1 MKMALKRAATTTT
14 TPETKVEAEKQPTQ
28 ETVTEQVLE
37 TREEQAQADADNA
50 AAAGAQFDDDAQ
62 HGAEQEHEALQGEVV
77 QQTEQASVNA
87 EQASSEAKEPS
98 VNAEQAQPK
107 EVAVA
112 QQGTA
117 VAAQHAGEVQRG
129 AIAQYVEDMASL
141 GFEGLTVDGMS
152 FDRIKLSEGKFVL
165 GTEEVNLGES
175 FDFQLM
181 STRPIYIVRQFDD
194 DNAEIYFSYD
204 EKGLTLTDQSSAAEI
219 REKWLED
226 GYGTADSPLDIKR
239 YLEGMAQLINRDDEW
254 EGHMVS
260 LSIPPASTSRLGGA
274 LVTGK
279 QRFKLDAT
287 GLALTAKVGN
297 KITKGSISW
306 RPWVFLAKGPLAT
319 A

>member
-1 MKMALKRAATTTT
+1 MALKRAATTSTQ
-14 TPETKVEAEKQPTQ
+14 ETQAQAEKQQAQ
-28 ETVTEQVLE
+28 ETVNEQVLE
-37 TREEQAQADADNA
+37 TREEQAQAEADNA

-62 HGAEQEHEALQGEVV
+62 QDAEHEQEALQGEV
-77 QQTEQASVNA
+77 EQAETTSVNA
-87 EQASSEAKEPS
+87 EQVSSEAKEPS
-98 VNAEQAQPK
+98 VNAEQVQHK

-112 QQGTA
+112 QQQGTA
-117 VAAQHAGEVQRG
+117 VATQHAGEVQRG
-129 AIAQYVEDMASL
+129 AISQYVADMASL

-152 FDRIKLSEGKFVL
+152 FDRIKLTEGQFVL
-165 GTEEVNLGES
+165 GTEEVKLGDS

-181 STRPIYIVRQFDD
+181 STRPIYIVRQYDD

-204 EKGLTLTDQSSAAEI
+204 EKGMTLTDGSSAAEI

-226 GYGTADSPLDIKR
+226 GYGTADQPLDIKR

-274 LVTGK
+274 LITGK

-306 RPWVFLAKGPLAT
+306 RPWVFLAKGPLA